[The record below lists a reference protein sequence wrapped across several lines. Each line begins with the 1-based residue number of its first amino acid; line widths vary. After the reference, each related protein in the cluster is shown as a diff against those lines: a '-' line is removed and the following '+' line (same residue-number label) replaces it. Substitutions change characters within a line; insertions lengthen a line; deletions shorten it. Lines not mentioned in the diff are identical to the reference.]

1 MKGIDALFGK
11 ALLALLWY
19 GIGEGPLEGDQ
30 FFPVDA
36 QITSN
41 AVPVHPARPIGGL
54 GPADQ
59 HLLGIA
65 AAQRAGSAE
74 RAMVDNRHRRAR
86 APDARGNHLRGGAGT
101 DDNDVVGVHP
111 LALAML
117 PAV

>member
-11 ALLALLWY
+11 ALLALPWY

-36 QITSN
+36 QIASN
-41 AVPVHPARPIGGL
+41 AAPVHPARPIGGF

-65 AAQRAGSAE
+65 AAQRTGSAE
-74 RAMVDNRHRRAR
+74 GAMVDYRHRPAR
-86 APDARGNHLRGGAGT
+86 ATGASGHHLRGGTSA
-101 DDNDVVGVHP
+101 DDND
-111 LALAML
+111 
-117 PAV
+117 